1 MASARGRFE
10 LQARIFIE
18 NNQIYDKKVI
28 PIVGQAIK
36 LKDNHPGRFFGKDRF
51 FGHVMIHEASKP
63 RKQIIKK
70 IIRCGI

>member
-1 MASARGRFE
+1 

-36 LKDNHPGRFFGKDRF
+36 LKDNPRGRFLAKTDFL
-51 FGHVMIHEASKP
+51 VM
-63 RKQIIKK
+63 
-70 IIRCGI
+70 